1 MDEEEF
7 PAGPDV
13 PGQAESRAARMELQR
28 WLTEQTELPAWF
40 TLWEDLV
47 AERAPMVDAGGEA
60 MLNAKGEVR
69 TRRRWDWRKA
79 LYIAW
84 SSVPKSRREPKTLEQ
99 LVQLLGLSSSGT
111 IRNWR
116 LHDPGIA
123 ERIAALP
130 KTMLLG
136 HVVDV
141 YDALVAVA
149 TMPDPRSNPDRKLFF
164 VLAGE
169 LDEKTSLVVS
179 GPNEGPVAVNVDHGL
194 SELSDEELDALDR
207 IARRITGAGS
217 RASAPASD

>member
-13 PGQAESRAARMELQR
+13 PGQAESRAARQELQR
-28 WLTEQTELPAWF
+28 WLTERTGLPAWF
-40 TLWEDLV
+40 ALWEDLV
-47 AERAPMVDAGGEA
+47 AERAPMVDAAGEA
-60 MLNAKGEVR
+60 LLNAKGEVR

-84 SSVPKSRREPKTLEQ
+84 SSVPKGRREPRTLEQ
-99 LVQLLGLSSSGT
+99 LVDLLGLSSSGT

-116 LHDPGIA
+116 AHDPGMA

-130 KTMLLG
+130 KTLLMG

-141 YDALVAVA
+141 YDALVTVA
-149 TMPDPRSNPDRKLFF
+149 TMPDPRANPDRKLFF
-164 VLAGE
+164 ILTGE
-169 LDEKTSLVVS
+169 LDERTSLVVS

-194 SELSDEELDALDR
+194 GELSDEELETLDR
-207 IARRITGAGS
+207 IAQRIAGAGN
-217 RASAPASD
+217 REGPPASD

>member
-1 MDEEEF
+1 LTVLGGLMDEEDF

-13 PGQAESRAARMELQR
+13 PGQAESRAARTALQN

-40 TLWEDLV
+40 ALWEDLV
-47 AERAPMVDAGGEA
+47 AERAPMVDAAGEA
-60 MLNAKGEVR
+60 LLNAKGEIR

-84 SSVPKSRREPKTLEQ
+84 SSVPKCRREPKTLEQ
-99 LVQLLGLSSSGT
+99 LVELLGLSSSGT

-116 LHDPGIA
+116 AHDPGMA

-130 KTMLLG
+130 KMLLMG

-141 YDALVAVA
+141 YDALVTVA
-149 TMPDPRSNPDRKLFF
+149 TMPVASANPDRKLFF
-164 VLAGE
+164 VLTGE

-179 GPNEGPVAVNVDHGL
+179 GPNDGPVAVDVDHGL
-194 SELSDEELDALDR
+194 SKLSDEEIDTLDR
-207 IARRITGAGS
+207 IAQRLTGSSG
-217 RASAPASD
+217 